1 MNNKFQYTGLLATI
15 SFFLVQPL
23 IAQQLPNPA
32 QNLPLQPTPP
42 DTPQQVRYPGVTSLI
57 HNGKGNYVRT
67 QIPDAVAPTLIG
79 STIPFRQTTAYL
91 DGLGRPLQTVS
102 KKAYEDGYD
111 IINQFVYDDNT
122 GNASYQYLPFPVR
135 TTQSDGRLEGVP
147 QSGLRIFYDQAGP
160 DEQPYSKTETDG
172 SPLNRVTK
180 QLPPGRSWVGTGR
193 GIVYT
198 YLTNTAADGVRIFTI
213 GSGPGDLP
221 QTPGTYAAGTLSV
234 QKTTDEDGKYSLE
247 YKDQMGK
254 LILKKNW
261 VSGTSGHDGFACT
274 YYVYDK
280 LDRLRYVIP
289 PQAVATISSTWNLSG
304 VTELCYRYSY
314 DGKGRVKE
322 KKIPGKEVE
331 YMIYDKR
338 DRLVFYQD
346 GKLRA
351 DNGKW
356 AFTLYDA
363 LDRTIATG
371 IHLKGWGDQVIT
383 PENLQQTMDV
393 GTIANG
399 FLFQYCND
407 YSLYNIYPPE
417 SGSSYEVQT
426 YTYYDNYDQFS
437 GLDFDPSPFN
447 GLSIPSNPVDLSQAS
462 TQIRSLATGTKVK
475 VKDPEFGDVHWLSS
489 VSYYDEQ
496 GRVMQTRSQ
505 NLKDGIETS
514 SNTYYFQGQLGKNL
528 LQHENPKAK
537 KLPGVAGNAP
547 TNIKILTTNKYDFQ
561 VGGGRASLKSVTQK
575 FNDGTIDYPL
585 VNFYY
590 DHLGRVVVKQ
600 TPAANMLQEYT
611 MRGFLN
617 HIDVRNTNNEPDS
630 VHLFE
635 ESLYYDKG
643 FGSRLYNGNI
653 AGITW
658 RMAGNA
664 ADTQAYGYS
673 YDNLNRLT
681 HAQYGRKSHTAWQW
695 PTTSYD
701 YTVSGIDYDLNGN
714 IQHMNQKGVPFPG
727 ISAPIAMDQ
736 LTYAYAPGSN
746 RLISVQD
753 AIAASATTPLPDF
766 KNNANAATEYTYDP
780 NGNMLTD
787 ANKGINTDI
796 AYSQLNKPE
805 VIQMPQGK
813 ITNEYDALGNR
824 LQKRLVATG
833 SNQTEIYD
841 YIGNFVYKNDTLQYV
856 LNSEGR
862 ARPVANSN
870 NELKFTFDYF
880 VKDHLGN
887 VRSTLNAEPS
897 DETYLARHEISLAGI
912 EQLIFDNIPTVRDTK
927 PGSTDPDDRMAA
939 RLNGSDKRIGTAI
952 MLKTMPGDRF
962 VITADAF
969 SEDKFKDNGSA
980 GPEALV
986 ESLTSV
992 LLGGNTY
999 SGVPIAE
1006 LPDNVRTIQAV
1017 FNNPALIGEL
1027 AQLSLDDDPT
1037 RPKAH
1042 LNVLQFDS
1050 KFKLVKGG
1058 SAVTQ
1063 VPWDGIGGWTTF
1075 GPTISGG
1082 MTSVDVGVVSDDA
1095 GYIVVFVDNQS
1106 IGKDVWFDNI
1116 MIEHYSG
1123 KVMEENHYYPFGLTL
1138 NLDNRPGQKKQPYKF
1153 QNQIHENDFDLNVY
1167 SFKYRDHDPQIG
1179 RFWQV
1184 DPLSDKYVYNSTYAF
1199 SENKVTS
1206 HFELEGLEAVK
1217 LSDGNVLTGPYSPE
1231 MYTGRFGQRLD
1242 MLQTTYNIV
1251 KNTPHTDEGQSY
1263 IINVVKQNYQLYKI
1277 TREIKEID
1285 ANGTLLDGKPD
1296 AETEI
1301 ENVPEYFSRTVE
1313 SSGEQGLAT
1322 IIVTQAHEYSHHA
1335 QEADLG
1341 MKGSSKHPLRE
1352 VYSNFFNLFP
1362 NDKYNKENLFPSTYP
1377 KNIVFPEGSPES
1389 LKKGWFRELKN
1400 NYRRLTP
1407 NQKEDTKPLLE
1418 ISQKAYEEQ

>member
-1 MNNKFQYTGLLATI
+1 MNNKLHYTGLLAVMAV
-15 SFFLVQPL
+15 FAMQPL
-23 IAQQLPNPA
+23 SAQQLPNPA

-42 DTPQQVRYPGVTSLI
+42 DTPQQVYYPGIGSII
-57 HNGKGNYVRT
+57 HNGKGNYVKT
-67 QIPDAVAPTLIG
+67 FIPDKAIPTLIG
-79 STIPFRQTTAYL
+79 SSIPFRQTTVYL
-91 DGLGRPLQTVS
+91 DGLGRPLQTVA

-111 IINQFVYDDNT
+111 IINHVVYDDNT
-122 GNASYQYLPFPVR
+122 GAETYQYLPFPVR
-135 TTQSDGRLEGVP
+135 TTQSDGKLEGVP

-172 SPLNRVTK
+172 SPLNRVLK
-180 QLPPGRSWVGTGR
+180 QMPPGRSWVGSGKGT
-193 GIVYT
+193 VYS
-198 YLTNTAADGVRIFTI
+198 YLTNTVADGVRVFTI

-221 QTPGTYAAGTLSV
+221 QTSGTYAPGTLSV
-234 QKTTDEDGKYSLE
+234 LKTTDEDGKYTLE
-247 YKDQMGK
+247 YKDRMGR

-261 VSGTSGHDGFACT
+261 INGTTGHNGFACT
-274 YYVYDK
+274 YYVYDN

-304 VTELCYRYSY
+304 VTELCYRYGY
-314 DGKGRVKE
+314 DAKGRTKE

-371 IHLKGWGDQVIT
+371 IQLKAYGDMQLDKD
-383 PENLQQTMDV
+383 NLQQTMDV

-399 FLFQYCND
+399 FIFQYCND
-407 YSLYNIYPPE
+407 YALYNSYPPE
-417 SGSSYEVQT
+417 TGLGYEVKT
-426 YTYYDNYDQFS
+426 YTYYDNYDQLS
-437 GLDFDPSPFN
+437 SLPFDPNPFP
-447 GLSIPSNPVDLSQAS
+447 GIAISSNPIDLSQFS
-462 TQIRSLATGTKVK
+462 SQTRSLATGTRVK
-475 VKDPEFGDVHWLSS
+475 VKDPESGNERWLSS
-489 VSYYDEQ
+489 VNYYDEQ

-505 NLKDGIETS
+505 NYKGGIETS

-528 LQHENPKAK
+528 LQHENPDAKA
-537 KLPGVAGNAP
+537 LPGVAGGPP
-547 TNIKILTTNKYDFQ
+547 TNIKILTTNTYDFQ
-561 VGGGRASLKSVTQK
+561 VGGGRASLTNVTQK
-575 FNDGTIDYPL
+575 FNDGALDYPL
-585 VNFYY
+585 ANFYY

-611 MRGFLN
+611 LRGFLN
-617 HIDVRNTNNEPDS
+617 HIDVRNTNNDPDS

-635 ESLYYDKG
+635 ENLYYDKG

-658 RMAGNA
+658 RMAGSA

-681 HAQYGRKSHTAWQW
+681 HAQYGRKSPGSWQW

-714 IQHMNQKGVPFPG
+714 IQHMNQRGVPFPG

-746 RLISVQD
+746 QLISVQD
-753 AIAASATTPLPDF
+753 AIPASATTPLPDF
-766 KNNANAATEYTYDP
+766 KNNANAATEYTYDA

-787 ANKGINTDI
+787 ANKGINTAI

-805 VIQMPQGK
+805 IILMGGTNEGK
-813 ITNEYDALGNR
+813 IVNIYDALGNR
-824 LQKRLVATG
+824 LQKRTKAKN
-833 SNQTEIYD
+833 SNQTDVFD

-862 ARPVANSN
+862 ARPVANSS

-897 DETYLARHEISLAGI
+897 DETYLARHEISLAGV
-912 EQLIFDNIPTVRDTK
+912 EQLVFDNIPTVRDTK
-927 PGSTDPDDRMAA
+927 PGSTDPEDRMAA

-962 VITADAF
+962 VIRTDAF
-969 SEDKFKDNGSA
+969 SEDGFKDNGSA
-980 GPEALV
+980 QPEALV
-986 ESLTSV
+986 ESLASV

-1006 LPDNVRTIQAV
+1006 LPDNVRTIKAALY
-1017 FNNPALIGEL
+1017 NPALVGEL
-1027 AQLSLDDDPT
+1027 AQLSLNDDPT

-1042 LNVLQFDS
+1042 LNVLQFNS
-1050 KFKLVKGG
+1050 KFELVRGG

-1063 VPWDGIGGWTTF
+1063 VPWDGMGGWTTF
-1075 GPTISGG
+1075 APVMPAGTVG
-1082 MTSVDVGVVSDDA
+1082 TEVGVVSADA
-1095 GYIVVFVDNQS
+1095 GYIIVFVDNQS
-1106 IGKDVWFDNI
+1106 LGKDVWFDNI
-1116 MIEHYSG
+1116 MIEHYAG

-1138 NLDNRPGQKKQPYKF
+1138 NLDSRPGHKDQPYKF
-1153 QNQIHENDFDLNVY
+1153 QKQSHENDFGLNIY
-1167 SFKYRDHDPQIG
+1167 SFKYREHDPQIG

-1184 DPLSDKYVYNSTYAF
+1184 DPLATDYVHNSVYAF
-1199 SENKVTS
+1199 SENKVTG
-1206 HFELEGLEAVK
+1206 HIELEGLEAVNSNSPYIRSAVQQHGDVDAFQKNARQAFRLSATVGPRIEGGIK
-1217 LSDGNVLTGPYSPE
+1217 LGSMQLNNAAGASA
-1231 MYTGRFGQRLD
+1231 
-1242 MLQTTYNIV
+1242 NIELNPMEASLKV
-1251 KNTPHTDEGQSY
+1251 SAGGSSELS
-1263 IINVVKQNYQLYKI
+1263 
-1277 TREIKEID
+1277 
-1285 ANGTLLDGKPD
+1285 NGTAKQSL
-1296 AETEI
+1296 
-1301 ENVPEYFSRTVE
+1301 VE
-1313 SSGEQGLAT
+1313 SSLGSVEYTLPWQTGK
-1322 IIVTQAHEYSHHA
+1322 VTKQANKPG
-1335 QEADLG
+1335 DDF
-1341 MKGSSKHPLRE
+1341 MTSS
-1352 VYSNFFNLFP
+1352 
-1362 NDKYNKENLFPSTYP
+1362 
-1377 KNIVFPEGSPES
+1377 S
-1389 LKKGWFRELKN
+1389 LEKKGASVNGEGDIEWSGTVGALTVTIAGNPLSAVRAVAEGLNAAKSYIMGMVNSMTSKDDKVPDNAKKELNKIMN
-1400 NYRRLTP
+1400 NT
-1407 NQKEDTKPLLE
+1407 DE
-1418 ISQKAYEEQ
+1418 IN